1 MARIAIHADP
11 RLIHLPRDQGTSA
24 MALSTSGQTIEA
36 IPEVDLALIT
46 GSANWGLR
54 FPEDVAL
61 PGVSVLARDVAY
73 ETQYGVSENWK
84 FLEFD
89 GSLLQAGRS
98 NASFMPMISILSD
111 AMISGNVFSISLLRC
126 RMQPSRSQIP
136 PQAISVASSLLACID
151 RERRPSALIQ

>member
-24 MALSTSGQTIEA
+24 MALSTSGRTIA
-36 IPEVDLALIT
+36 IPAVDLALIT

-73 ETQYGVSENWK
+73 EAQYGESENWK

-89 GSLLQAGRS
+89 GSLLQAGSS

-136 PQAISVASSLLACID
+136 PQAIPVASSLLACID